1 MALNGLEQG
10 RARYAYDC
18 ARQGQELPASK
29 EYKSYVK
36 KIPALIKMNGLGA
49 TVAFIF
55 AKKKNDRHKKD
66 YAYQVIYDQLKP
78 WLVEQGLIGHGQELA
93 EAVIALDSLSY
104 RRVTGEV
111 LALFKWISR
120 FAEGLIEGEA
130 DA

>member
-18 ARQGQELPASK
+18 ARQGKDLPASK

-49 TVAFIF
+49 TLAFIA
-55 AKKKNDRHKKD
+55 AKKKDDPRKKE
-66 YAYQVIYDQLKP
+66 YAYKVIYDQLKP
-78 WLVEQGLIGHGQELA
+78 WLVEKGLVERHQDLVA
-93 EAVIALDSLSY
+93 AVVALDSLSY
-104 RRVTGEV
+104 RMVTGEV

-130 DA
+130 DE